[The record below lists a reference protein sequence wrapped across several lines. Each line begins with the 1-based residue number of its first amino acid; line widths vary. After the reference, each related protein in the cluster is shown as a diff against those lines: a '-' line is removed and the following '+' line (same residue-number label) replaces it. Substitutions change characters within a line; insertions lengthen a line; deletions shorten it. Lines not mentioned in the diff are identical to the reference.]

1 MESIMWKLVLKKEF
15 GNVVVQNFRTKI
27 EAEEELRNRANLTKH
42 LTGQSTR
49 GVYEIQKG

>member
-15 GNVVVQNFRTKI
+15 GNVVVENFRTKK
-27 EAEEELRNRANLTKH
+27 EAEEELQNRTNLTKH